1 MDAVALCKSCL
12 RGICAECAADM
23 GKGLACRGKCETEV
37 ASLLELQQRNKTAYQ
52 KASGSYLRMAAGMAV
67 FGFLLSAFGILGWS
81 GGQGLFLVVLG
92 LFMLTFAALY
102 FVSGRKYKNP
112 N

>member
-1 MDAVALCKSCL
+1 L
-12 RGICAECAADM
+12 

-37 ASLLELQQRNKTAYQ
+37 ASIIDLQQRNKTAYQ
-52 KASGSYLRMAAGMAV
+52 KASGSYLRMAAGMA
-67 FGFLLSAFGILGWS
+67 AFGLLLAAFGVLSWS
-81 GGQGLFLVVLG
+81 GGQGLILVVFG
-92 LFMLTFAALY
+92 LFMLVFAALY